1 MPDIKNKIEQIRSAV
16 YGRDVRESIAS
27 SLEAWNDYNSQT
39 QEKIDTA
46 AAKVDTAAST
56 LTGLQT
62 AISNANTAK
71 SNLNS
76 ATSTANASK
85 TALDNSK
92 AAANT
97 AKANL
102 DASKAAA
109 DTAKTALDTATATA
123 TSTKTSL
130 ETATSTGN
138 TAKTQLDQATSAAN
152 TAKSNLTLATTTA
165 NNSKSALETAT
176 SAGNTTK
183 SGLVTATNNAATAQ
197 DSLESVIDEAADMT
211 LSSSAVAALWAMQR
225 TGKLYQTKI
234 PKFAASNTTAC
245 IKTLDNA
252 EMVCTPSTDTT
263 KGQDDYIE
271 SGELLFQWRNCNYIR
286 KADGFAV
293 PVAFEGDAS
302 YKTSGAVD
310 VGVCFPTFYYSFLEK
325 DDGYYLTISDSPN
338 SEWQLQPAEPAIRQ
352 DGTVS
357 PYFVVSK
364 YVSIKGSDGMPRS
377 LPGGAPWNFTSYLNM
392 PTRYGAKGP
401 GYHGAGSFRNTLQY
415 IWILIKYANKSSQAY
430 FAGVTS
436 QSYQYPCAA
445 PSSTASKIF
454 TVTAAQA
461 ANVDVGALVSV
472 GYPTGMNG
480 SSVSIDRG
488 ASSMYS
494 IANQVKVLAK
504 ETLENGNVALTLDCE
519 PFTTNDRNPIV
530 SGGTSYDAH
539 VYLSSMGR
547 ETGETDQVI
556 GRYDGSIVSNTNGR
570 YTYRVQGVEYANGY
584 YTVAS
589 DTVFSKK
596 ADYTIDVFKCKAW
609 MTRKSAL
616 ADLEAQYA
624 KVGTIPASPNGGGY
638 GDAYIGD
645 AIISDGCVIPYKWGS
660 SSSTGTGDCIYFGGN
675 AVDRREFLMAGY
687 LGNGWSAGA
696 SCLSAGSGLSN
707 AYWHFASAD

>member
-1 MPDIKNKIEQIRSAV
+1 MPDIKNKIKQIRSAV

-62 AISNANTAK
+62 AISNAN
-71 SNLNS
+71 
-76 ATSTANASK
+76 
-85 TALDNSK
+85 
-92 AAANT
+92 
-97 AKANL
+97 
-102 DASKAAA
+102 
-109 DTAKTALDTATATA
+109 
-123 TSTKTSL
+123 
-130 ETATSTGN
+130 
-138 TAKTQLDQATSAAN
+138 
-152 TAKSNLTLATTTA
+152 
-165 NNSKSALETAT
+165 
-176 SAGNTTK
+176 
-183 SGLVTATNNAATAQ
+183 TATNNAATAQ

-480 SSVSIDRG
+480 SSVNIDRG
-488 ASSMYS
+488 ASSMHS

-504 ETLENGNVALTLDCE
+504 ETLKNGNVALTLDCE

-570 YTYRVQGVEYANGY
+570 YAYRVQGVEYANGY

-675 AVDRREFLMAGY
+675 AVDRREFLMAGF
-687 LGNGWSAGA
+687 LRGGWRAGA
-696 SCLSAGSGLSN
+696 SSLAAWYGLSD
-707 AYWHFASAD
+707 AHWYCASAD

>member
-1 MPDIKNKIEQIRSAV
+1 MPDISQNVARIRAAKR
-16 YGRDVRESIAS
+16 GKEVRGSIAD
-27 SLEAWNDYNSQT
+27 SLEAWNEYNG
-39 QEKIDTA
+39 E
-46 AAKVDTAAST
+46 T
-56 LTGLQT
+56 LS
-62 AISNANTAK
+62 AV
-71 SNLNS
+71 NS
-76 ATSTANASK
+76 AAQK
-85 TALDNSK
+85 
-92 AAANT
+92 
-97 AKANL
+97 L
-102 DASKAAA
+102 DASA
-109 DTAKTALDTATATA
+109 DTLTSLLTATAA
-123 TSTKTSL
+123 
-130 ETATSTGN
+130 GN
-138 TAKTQLDQATSAAN
+138 TAKTS
-152 TAKSNLTLATTTA
+152 
-165 NNSKSALETAT
+165 
-176 SAGNTTK
+176 
-183 SGLVTATNNAATAQ
+183 LVTATNNAATAQ

-401 GYHGAGSFRNTLQY
+401 GYHGTGSFRNTLQY

-480 SSVSIDRG
+480 SSVNIDRG

-504 ETLENGNVALTLDCE
+504 GTLENGNVALTLDCE

-570 YTYRVQGVEYANGY
+570 YAYRVQGVEYANGY

-596 ADYTIDVFKCKAW
+596 ADYTIDVFQCKAW

-624 KVGTIPASPNGGGY
+624 KVGTIPASPN

-660 SSSTGTGDCIYFGGN
+660 SSSTGTGDCIYFGRN
-675 AVDRREFLMAGY
+675 AVDRCEFLMAG
-687 LGNGWSAGA
+687 LLWDGGSAGA
-696 SCLSAGSGLSN
+696 SCLHARSGLSN
-707 AYWHFASAD
+707 ASWHVASAD